1 MLMLGSGRGGGV
13 AWVGDENM
21 IFVRRM
27 FGNALLVGFSTRQ
40 ERTCSTACV
49 LDRVADLQERQ
60 AARSG
65 GNWDSDEVCQ

>member
-21 IFVRRM
+21 IVRRM
-27 FGNALLVGFSTRQ
+27 FGNALLVGISARQ

-49 LDRVADLQERQ
+49 LDQVADLQESQ
-60 AARSG
+60 AARG
-65 GNWDSDEVCQ
+65 GRNWDSDEVCQ